1 MIFAP
6 NFNAIH
12 VWTKNSSLFF
22 QSNMEAL
29 RAAPVDEG
37 ETAASSVQVVS
48 QALPKNSSN
57 SFLKNIGIKPTASS
71 KSAALN
77 ESDLR
82 EQLAAEARA
91 AVQGELDALK
101 KKSEEADEKL
111 ERQQKEMEEMR
122 KQTEINQKEMQENNV
137 LLRRLLSLNNASTW
151 TVADVV
157 CYQGVCVAAAGA
169 WQGVKVVGW
178 FCLG

>member
-1 MIFAP
+1 
-6 NFNAIH
+6 
-12 VWTKNSSLFF
+12 
-22 QSNMEAL
+22 MEAL

-57 SFLKNIGIKPTASS
+57 SFLNNIGIKPTASS
-71 KSAALN
+71 KSATLN

-122 KQTEINQKEMQENNV
+122 KQTEINQKELQETNV
-137 LLRRLLSLNNASTW
+137 LLRRLLSLNNAST
-151 TVADVV
+151 
-157 CYQGVCVAAAGA
+157 
-169 WQGVKVVGW
+169 
-178 FCLG
+178 